1 MNSYL
6 KSVSSFHVIL
16 LPVQASI
23 PGVIASLSR
32 DIISQ
37 GCSGHSAALP
47 LLALLIRADKQGLVV
62 QQLSLIHIS
71 EPT

>member
-6 KSVSSFHVIL
+6 KNVSSFHVIL

-32 DIISQ
+32 DIISFASFV
-37 GCSGHSAALP
+37 GRTPVSVPHAGLYPVSSARLSYIN
-47 LLALLIRADKQGLVV
+47 LLALFF
-62 QQLSLIHIS
+62 SS
-71 EPT
+71 